1 MRGCIGATTT
11 ETRRSCPKRRHAG
24 RQPTPKDEC
33 DRLTAICAQAPCL
46 PVTTLQT
53 SPVRGCG
60 FRTYLRVCV
69 GNGVRAVRAGCACW
83 GWPLP
88 AGWLQRWLRSAPDF
102 AWQRKGAKSVASFET
117 SRVFS
122 LIDRHLAR
130 AGGRERTGDLISV
143 RKRGQWQ
150 GVSECWPLF
159 PTRALDPWES
169 PRVEWRL
176 PPRPSR
182 T

>member
-1 MRGCIGATTT
+1 MGDHHRDAAAL
-11 ETRRSCPKRRHAG
+11 PKRDPRWSQR
-24 RQPTPKDEC
+24 RQQT
-33 DRLTAICAQAPCL
+33 RMWRRAANTAHRL
-46 PVTTLQT
+46 PVTTLQRRR
-53 SPVRGCG
+53 PVRGCG
-60 FRTYLRVCV
+60 FRTCLRVCV
-69 GNGVRAVRAGCACW
+69 GNGVRAVPAGCACW

-88 AGWLQRWLRSAPDF
+88 AGGLHLWLATARPISAR
-102 AWQRKGAKSVASFET
+102 AEKARKLAVTVASFQT

-130 AGGRERTGDLISV
+130 AGDRERTGDLISV

-150 GVSECWPLF
+150 GGSECWPLF
-159 PTRALDPWES
+159 LTRALDPWES

>member
-1 MRGCIGATTT
+1 MGDHHRDATKLPV
-11 ETRRSCPKRRHAG
+11 CPKRGHAG
-24 RQPTPKDEC
+24 RQPTPNTNVTGS
-33 DRLTAICAQAPCL
+33 RRYCAQAPCDDS
-46 PVTTLQT
+46 TET

-88 AGWLQRWLRSAPDF
+88 AGRLQRWLCTARPICLAEKE
-102 AWQRKGAKSVASFET
+102 REKRCSFET

-150 GVSECWPLF
+150 GGSECWPLF